1 MKSLSLVCMTFHIIL
16 FYAFSNH
23 FFLPYGSE
31 RHTCKWYAFSKTKK
45 QLFWI
50 LKSGL
55 QTLENVV
62 FYYFKQKT
70 TRTVKVD
77 NICFT
82 LYHIHSFLFLG
93 DSKLISLK
101 ITKNKQNNHKL
112 CSIFKVKKVTFV
124 SCLLN
129 FHLFLITKEE
139 FSKDKQQMIWLKYLN
154 LWFLFYDTCK

>member
-1 MKSLSLVCMTFHIIL
+1 MYDVSHNFVLRLFQSLFSSLWL
-16 FYAFSNH
+16 
-23 FFLPYGSE
+23 
-31 RHTCKWYAFSKTKK
+31 
-45 QLFWI
+45 
-50 LKSGL
+50 
-55 QTLENVV
+55 
-62 FYYFKQKT
+62 KQKT

-112 CSIFKVKKVTFV
+112 CSIFKVKKVTFL
-124 SCLLN
+124 SCFLN